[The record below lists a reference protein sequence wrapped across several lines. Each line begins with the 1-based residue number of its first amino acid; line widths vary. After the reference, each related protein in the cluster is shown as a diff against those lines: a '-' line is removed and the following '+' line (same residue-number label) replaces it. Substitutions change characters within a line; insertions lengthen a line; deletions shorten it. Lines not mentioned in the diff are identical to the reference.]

1 MSDLHKILYKKILPY
16 RKMVNFLR
24 QIVLP
29 GFQGVPMWYVIR
41 FFITQMAN
49 EVVSLRASAVAYNFF
64 LALIPSFIFL
74 FTLIPYFPIENID
87 QVIMMFL
94 KEYMPTEAYKTIEH
108 TVQDI
113 LVKRRTGLLS
123 IGFLFTIYFATNGIY
138 SLLDAFNQEQ
148 GRPFTLKW
156 LTALGLMVALSFLL
170 VIGTF
175 VYIVFEVLLYQ
186 LIDPHF
192 FQYPPNYYIFQS
204 IQILILFAIIF
215 IGVSMLYFFGPYRK
229 ENRPPLFSPGS
240 IIATVLMVIT
250 GSGFAFYVDNF
261 SQYNKFYGSL
271 GALIIL
277 MIWLYINAMVLIIG
291 YEINQSIMMAK
302 QFREDHSRKLYK

>member
-1 MSDLHKILYKKILPY
+1 M
-16 RKMVNFLR
+16 R

-29 GFQGVPMWYVIR
+29 GFQGVPLWYVIR
-41 FFITQMAN
+41 FFIIQLTN
-49 EVVSLRASAVAYNFF
+49 EVVSLRASAVAFNFF

-74 FTLIPYFPIENID
+74 FTLIPYFPIED
-87 QVIMMFL
+87 LDKVIMQFL
-94 KEYMPTEAYKTIEH
+94 QEYMPNEAFLTIEH
-108 TVQDI
+108 TVRDI

-156 LTALGLMVALSFLL
+156 LTAFILMFSLAFLL
-170 VIGTF
+170 IIGIS
-175 VYIVFEVLLYQ
+175 VYIIFEIFLYQ
-186 LIDPHF
+186 MINTSF
-192 FQYPPNYYIFQS
+192 FQYAPNYYILKLF
-204 IQILILFAIIF
+204 QILILFATIF
-215 IGVSMLYFFGPYRK
+215 IGVSLLYYFGPFRK
-229 ENRPPLFSPGS
+229 GHRPSLFSPGS
-240 IIATVLMVIT
+240 IIASVLMVLT
-250 GSGFAFYVDNF
+250 GSGFAYYVDNF

-291 YEINQSIMMAK
+291 YEINQSIMMAR
-302 QFREDHSRKLYK
+302 QFREDHSRKLFNG